1 MGIIRRDKSNTSSE
15 INTKEIIEIHYKLI
29 NAYNTY
35 LKPYGVKPL
44 WNELME
50 DVLITESDIKN
61 MNDKELQMIFLYKYQ
76 KSFVHK
82 DLVSEFVR
90 KHKPSAGLDQQVRHI
105 GTQCYWYVLNK
116 GAKVPDTD
124 EIVPSGY
131 NYLVSIEM
139 PNPKAVR
146 MALKRAS
153 RSSARTFQELK
164 YVYDNK
170 CATCGLE
177 EGKIDWRTGKK
188 VKLQQG
194 HMDPRKNLT
203 LDNTIPQCE
212 YCNQTYLDYFRFDE
226 NGRVIAVN
234 NPEILL
240 KSPRDIQDE
249 MITVLL
255 REREEKAKSKK

>member
-1 MGIIRRDKSNTSSE
+1 MGILRRNKTNTSSE
-15 INTKEIIEIHYKLI
+15 ISAEEIVEIHYTLI

-44 WNELME
+44 WNESME
-50 DVLITESDIKN
+50 DMEINKDNINN
-61 MNDKELQMIFLYKYQ
+61 MTDKELQMIFLYKYR

-90 KHKPSAGLDQQVRHI
+90 KHKPRAGLDQQVRHI

-124 EIVPSGY
+124 ESVPSGY
-131 NYLVSIEM
+131 NYLVSVEM
-139 PNPKAVR
+139 PNPKAIR

-153 RSSARTFQELK
+153 RSSAKTFQELK

-194 HMDPRKNLT
+194 HMDPRKDLT

-226 NGRVIAVN
+226 NGRVVAVN

-240 KSPRDIQDE
+240 KSSRDIQDE

-255 REREEKAKSKK
+255 RERKEIDKVE

>member
-1 MGIIRRDKSNTSSE
+1 MEIIKRNKMNTSSNIDE
-15 INTKEIIEIHYKLI
+15 EEIIQIHYKLI
-29 NAYNTY
+29 SIYNTY

-44 WNELME
+44 WNELMQ
-50 DVLITESDIKN
+50 DLKIDKADIRN
-61 MNDKELQMIFLYKYQ
+61 MNDKELQMIFLYKYRE
-76 KSFVHK
+76 SFVHK

-90 KHKPSAGLDQQVRHI
+90 KHKPNAGLDQQVRHL

-116 GAKVPDTD
+116 GTKVPNYD

-131 NYLVSIEM
+131 NYLVSIEI
-139 PNPKAVR
+139 PNPKAVK

-153 RSSARTFQELK
+153 RNAARTFEELK
-164 YVYDNK
+164 YVYDNR

-177 EGKIDWRTGKK
+177 EGKIDWRTGKP

-194 HMDPRKNLT
+194 HMDPRKELN

-212 YCNQTYLDYFRFDE
+212 YCNQTYLDYFKFDE
-226 NGRVIAVN
+226 NGRVIAIN

-240 KSPRDIQDE
+240 KSPKDIQDE
-249 MITVLL
+249 MIKVLL
-255 REREEKAKSKK
+255 REK

>member
-1 MGIIRRDKSNTSSE
+1 MSIKIIDKSNTSSHIDE
-15 INTKEIIEIHYKLI
+15 NEIIEIHYKLI
-29 NAYNTY
+29 ETY
-35 LKPYGVKPL
+35 SNNLKVYGVKPL
-44 WNELME
+44 WNELYQ
-50 DVLITESDIKN
+50 DVQITKDDIKN
-61 MNDKELQMIFLYKYQ
+61 MNDKELQMIFLYKY
-76 KSFVHK
+76 KKCFVHK

-90 KHKPSAGLDQQVRHI
+90 KHKINAGLDQQVRHL

-131 NYLVSIEM
+131 NYLVSIEI
-139 PNPKAVR
+139 PNPKSVR

-153 RSSARTFQELK
+153 RSSVKTFQELK

-194 HMDPRKNLT
+194 HMDPRKDLT
-203 LDNTIPQCE
+203 IDNTIPQCE

-240 KSPRDIQDE
+240 KSPKDIQDE
-249 MITVLL
+249 MIEVLL
-255 REREEKAKSKK
+255 KERQKTEKI

>member
-1 MGIIRRDKSNTSSE
+1 MSIKKINKNNTSSHIDE
-15 INTKEIIEIHYKLI
+15 NEIIEIHYKLI
-29 NAYNTY
+29 ETYYNN
-35 LKPYGVKPL
+35 LKTYGVKPL
-44 WNELME
+44 WNELYQ
-50 DVLITESDIKN
+50 DAKITKDDIKN
-61 MNDKELQMIFLYKYQ
+61 MNDKELQMIFLYKY
-76 KSFVHK
+76 KKCFVHK

-90 KHKPSAGLDQQVRHI
+90 KHKIHAGLDQQVRHL

-116 GAKVPDTD
+116 GAKVPDTN

-131 NYLVSIEM
+131 NYLVSTEM
-139 PNPKAVR
+139 PNPKAIR

-153 RSSARTFQELK
+153 RSSAKSFQELK
-164 YVYDNK
+164 YVYDGK

-226 NGRVIAVN
+226 NGRIISIN

-240 KSPRDIQDE
+240 KSPKDIQEE
-249 MITVLL
+249 MIEILL
-255 REREEKAKSKK
+255 KHREK